1 MRWLILLTLPVFLL
15 SWKEKSAFGSDSR
28 TNRESLPQPVKE
40 TVRDLSLQQPD
51 DTLKLGN
58 LIFADFFSP
67 NADGHND
74 QYIIK
79 NLEAWPYDNTS
90 LKVFNRWGEVVYLA
104 SPYLNDW
111 DGTNNQGG
119 AIGNKI
125 LIEGVYYFEFYDG
138 NGNKATGKIT
148 IKR

>member
-1 MRWLILLTLPVFLL
+1 MRWLILLVLPVLLL
-15 SWKEKSAFGSDSR
+15 SWKEKSASGEHRSQVK
-28 TNRESLPQPVKE
+28 NALPIPG
-40 TVRDLSLQQPD
+40 TAID

-58 LIFADFFSP
+58 LVFADFFSP
-67 NADGHND
+67 NADGIND
-74 QYIIK
+74 KFIIL
-79 NLEAWPYDNTS
+79 NLEAWPYENTS

-111 DGTNNQGG
+111 DGTTNQGG

-138 NGNKATGKIT
+138 HGDKATGKIT